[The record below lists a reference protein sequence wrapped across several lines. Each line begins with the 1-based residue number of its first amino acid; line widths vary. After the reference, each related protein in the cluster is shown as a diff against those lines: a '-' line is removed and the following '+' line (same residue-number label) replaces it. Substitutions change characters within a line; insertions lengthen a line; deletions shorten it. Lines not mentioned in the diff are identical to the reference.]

1 MGATISHFP
10 VATTMPENTKKG
22 SEGNGG
28 TYQVM
33 VTVAGIL
40 LCLIAAGSI
49 IVSYTWHDLLVLGAV
64 MPLIIIVG
72 LFPITFPLP
81 TGWKASNEKINFTL
95 IDAFVLT
102 TAICYGIA
110 PAILIA
116 GIEGFTSSRRLVRR
130 LSSNLFSSSMMSLT
144 AAAAYLSLSLVL
156 HNGAGGVLI
165 ANDYSFST
173 VAAALLIGSIVQV
186 GVNWGFLSTLLAL
199 RHHNSILQLWKQNFL
214 CAAPMFLPTSVL
226 ASMMYFALQHGAL
239 SLMAIGGPVL
249 LSIYF
254 GHHQYRAKAEQS
266 EQAERER
273 AQAERER
280 AEQAECHVEEL
291 SRYIGELERTSHALQ
306 ESKEHFRHAAFHD
319 SLTGLPNRALLT
331 DHLQLSIDRTKLHDN
346 HLFALLFLDL
356 DRFKNI
362 NDSLGHIAGD
372 QLLIAI
378 ARRLEECLRPT
389 DTAAR
394 LGGDEFAILLDGL
407 EDYSQAIQVAERA
420 QKELTRPFNLNG
432 HEVYTTASIGITLCA
447 RYDQPE
453 SILRD
458 ADTAMY
464 RAKEKGKARHEVF
477 DMVMHASAVTRLQ
490 LENDLRRAVE
500 REEFQVY
507 YQPIVSLTTAKIVGF
522 ESLVRW
528 QHPQRGMVS
537 PLDFISIAEET
548 GLIVDLGLWV
558 LRESC
563 RQTREWQR
571 QDPSL
576 MTSVNLSGKQF
587 TQPDLIEQIKRILDE
602 TGLEPRSLKL
612 EITESVVMEN
622 AETASSMLTQLRAL
636 GIQSSID
643 DFGTGYSSLSYLHR
657 FPVNTLKID
666 RSFISRMDAGDEETE
681 IVRTIMTLATNLG
694 MEVVAEGIETEKQLA
709 HLKAMKCTYGQGY
722 LFSKPVNAEAATVL
736 ILAEAQ
742 KLVPKPRLDSDLIK
756 AATKSLSYVN

>member
-1 MGATISHFP
+1 MS
-10 VATTMPENTKKG
+10 ENTKRR
-22 SEGNGG
+22 SESGG
-28 TYQVM
+28 TYQLT

-40 LCLIAAGSI
+40 VSLIAAGNI
-49 IVSYTWHDLLVLGAV
+49 LATYAWRDLLVLGAV
-64 MPLIIIVG
+64 VPLIIIVG

-81 TGWKASNEKINFTL
+81 TGWKTSNEKIDFTL

-144 AAAAYLSLSLVL
+144 AAATYLSLAVALRQSAFNALAVSE
-156 HNGAGGVLI
+156 
-165 ANDYSFST
+165 YSFSII
-173 VAAALLIGSIVQV
+173 AAALLVGSIVQV
-186 GVNWGFLSTLLAL
+186 GVNWGFLSILLAL
-199 RHHNSILQLWKQNFL
+199 RHQKSVLHLWKQNFL

-254 GHHQYRAKAEQS
+254 GHHQYRAKAQQS
-266 EQAERER
+266 EK
-273 AQAERER
+273 AERER

-291 SRYIGELERTSHALQ
+291 SRYIDELERTSRALQ

-331 DHLQLSIDRTKLHDN
+331 DHLQLSIDRTKLNNN
-346 HLFALLFLDL
+346 HRFALLFLDL

-362 NDSLGHIAGD
+362 NDSLGHVAGD

-407 EDYSQAIQVAERA
+407 EDHSLAIKVAERA

-432 HEVYTTASIGITLCA
+432 HEVYTTASIGITLCGTGYEHPA
-447 RYDQPE
+447 

-464 RAKEKGKARHEVF
+464 RAKEKGKTRYEVF
-477 DMVMHASAVTRLQ
+477 DTVMHAKAVTRLQ

-500 REEFQVY
+500 REEFEVH
-507 YQPIVSLTTAKIVGF
+507 YQPIVSLATAKIVGF

-528 QHPQRGMVS
+528 QHPERGMVS
-537 PLDFISIAEET
+537 PLEFISIAEET

-558 LRESC
+558 LRASC
-563 RQTREWQR
+563 RQLRQWQ
-571 QDPSL
+571 QYDPSL
-576 MTSVNLSGKQF
+576 MISVNLSGKQF
-587 TQPDLIEQIKRILDE
+587 TQPDLIEQIKRILDD
-602 TGLEPRSLKL
+602 TGLDPRSLKL

-622 AETASSMLTQLRAL
+622 ADSASSMLMQLCAL

-666 RSFISRMDAGDEETE
+666 RSFISRMDDGDEETE
-681 IVRTIMTLATNLG
+681 IVRTILTLATNLG

-709 HLKAMKCTYGQGY
+709 HLKAMSCAYGQGY
-722 LFSKPVNAEAATVL
+722 FFSKPLNTEAATE
-736 ILAEAQ
+736 LALKGAQ
-742 KLVPKPRLDSDLIK
+742 NLGSVQRLEVDLVNTATSD
-756 AATKSLSYVN
+756 TYVN

>member
-1 MGATISHFP
+1 
-10 VATTMPENTKKG
+10 MPDNTKRR
-22 SEGNGG
+22 SENSG
-28 TYQVM
+28 TYQLT

-40 LCLIAAGSI
+40 VSLIAAGSI
-49 IVSYTWHDLLVLGAV
+49 LASYTWRDLLVLGAV
-64 MPLIIIVG
+64 VPLIIIVG

-81 TGWKASNEKINFTL
+81 TGWKTSNEKIDFTL

-110 PAILIA
+110 PAVLIA

-144 AAAAYLSLSLVL
+144 AAATYASLALALQEGSFNVL
-156 HNGAGGVLI
+156 KVNH
-165 ANDYSFST
+165 YSFST

-186 GVNWGFLSTLLAL
+186 GVNWGFLSILLAL
-199 RHHNSILQLWKQNFL
+199 RHNNSVFRLWKQNFL

-291 SRYIGELERTSHALQ
+291 SRYIDELERTSHALQ

-331 DHLQLSIDRTKLHDN
+331 DHLQLSIDRSKLN
-346 HLFALLFLDL
+346 NGHLFALLFLDL

-362 NDSLGHIAGD
+362 NDSLGHVAGD

-407 EDYSQAIQVAERA
+407 EDYSHAIQVAERA

-432 HEVYTTASIGITLCA
+432 HEVYTTASIGITLCSTG
-447 RYDQPE
+447 YEQPE

-477 DMVMHASAVTRLQ
+477 DLVMHAKAVTRLQ

-500 REEFQVY
+500 RQEFQLH
-507 YQPIVSLTTAKIVGF
+507 YQPIVSLATAKIVGF

-548 GLIVDLGLWV
+548 GLIVELGLWV
-558 LRESC
+558 LREAC
-563 RQTREWQR
+563 RQTREWQ
-571 QDPSL
+571 QKDPSL
-576 MTSVNLSGKQF
+576 MISVNLSGKQF
-587 TQPDLIEQIKRILDE
+587 TQPDLIDQIKRILDE
-602 TGLEPRSLKL
+602 TNLDPRSLKL

-622 AETASSMLTQLRAL
+622 ADTASSMLMQLRAL

-666 RSFISRMDAGDEETE
+666 RSFISRMDEGDEETE

-722 LFSKPVNAEAATVL
+722 LFSKPVNAGDATKL
-736 ILAEAQ
+736 ILGVAEQ
-742 KLVPKPRLDSDLIK
+742 HGSVPSLESDLVST
-756 AATKSLSYVN
+756 ASNSSYVN